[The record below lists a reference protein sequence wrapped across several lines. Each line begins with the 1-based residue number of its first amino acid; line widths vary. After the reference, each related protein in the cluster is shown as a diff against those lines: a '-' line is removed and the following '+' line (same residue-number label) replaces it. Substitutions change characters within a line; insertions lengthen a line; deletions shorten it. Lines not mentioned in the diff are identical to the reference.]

1 MISTSGLTEQGCKK
15 RISAPTSESRGAES
29 HSGITRCDLSQEQQ
43 QQQRQSQQSPA
54 LPALAFF
61 SIDVLL

>member
-1 MISTSGLTEQGCKK
+1 MISTSVLTEQGCKK

-29 HSGITRCDLSQEQQ
+29 HSGITRRDLSLEQ